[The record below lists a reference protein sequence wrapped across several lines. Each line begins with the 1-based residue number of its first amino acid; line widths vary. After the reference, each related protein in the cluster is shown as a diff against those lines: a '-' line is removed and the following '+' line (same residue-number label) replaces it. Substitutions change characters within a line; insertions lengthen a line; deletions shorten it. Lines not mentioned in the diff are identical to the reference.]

1 MKKAFTLLAAVLL
14 LFAVP
19 FGALAAGE
27 EKIVAKGI
35 DVSYA
40 NYGNGKTVDFNK
52 AKADGIRFVIIRAG
66 YSGKGL
72 SNTQKETL
80 PDTHFEL
87 NCKNAA
93 AAGLKIGVYYYS
105 YAKTVAEAERD
116 AADCLRFV
124 KNKQLEYPIY
134 YDMEDEKCQGGL
146 TTRQRTD
153 IALAFTRKV
162 QQAGYMAG
170 VYANK
175 NWFTNY
181 LDLNAI
187 QKECEIW
194 LAHYPRSDKPDIDY
208 SAYGLWQYAS
218 DGKVNGLYLNGQKTN
233 VDVNV
238 AYRDYPTLI
247 RIKGLNGFAKNTYKP
262 AAEKQDINCDGVL
275 DLKDAALLARY
286 TAGQSNLELNA
297 SVVSY
302 NGSGAPAN
310 LKNVVELVR
319 RLLEQN

>member
-105 YAKTVAEAERD
+105 YAKTVPRPSGMLPTACVLLKTSSWNTLFITIWRTKSTKEA
-116 AADCLRFV
+116 
-124 KNKQLEYPIY
+124 
-134 YDMEDEKCQGGL
+134 
-146 TTRQRTD
+146 
-153 IALAFTRKV
+153 
-162 QQAGYMAG
+162 
-170 VYANK
+170 
-175 NWFTNY
+175 
-181 LDLNAI
+181 
-187 QKECEIW
+187 
-194 LAHYPRSDKPDIDY
+194 
-208 SAYGLWQYAS
+208 
-218 DGKVNGLYLNGQKTN
+218 
-233 VDVNV
+233 
-238 AYRDYPTLI
+238 
-247 RIKGLNGFAKNTYKP
+247 
-262 AAEKQDINCDGVL
+262 
-275 DLKDAALLARY
+275 
-286 TAGQSNLELNA
+286 
-297 SVVSY
+297 
-302 NGSGAPAN
+302 
-310 LKNVVELVR
+310 
-319 RLLEQN
+319 